1 MTVQVRLS
9 NLLRQ
14 ATEWQEVV
22 EVDAKTPEECL
33 RAVEAQFPDVKKW
46 IYDKHGKM
54 WDRLQLFVNGKTILR
69 EEINTPMKDGDELHI
84 LLNIGGG

>member
-1 MTVQVRLS
+1 MTVRVRLS

-14 ATEWQEVV
+14 ATDWQETV
-22 EVDAKTPEECL
+22 EVDARTPEECL
-33 RAVEAQFPDVKKW
+33 RAVEAQFPEVKKW

-54 WDRLQLFVNGKTILR
+54 WDRLQLFVNGKAIPHQ
-69 EEINTPMKDGDELHI
+69 EIYQPMRDGDELHI

>member
-1 MTVQVRLS
+1 VKVRVKLS

-14 ATEWQEVV
+14 ATNWQEIV
-22 EVDAKTPEECL
+22 EVDAETPEECL
-33 RAVEAQFPDVKKW
+33 RIVEAQFPDVRQW

-54 WDRLQLFVNGKTILR
+54 WDRLQLFVNGKVIGRDELSM
-69 EEINTPMKDGDELHI
+69 PMQDGDELHV

>member
-1 MTVQVRLS
+1 MTVRVRLS

-14 ATEWQEVV
+14 ATDWQEIL
-22 EVDAKTPEECL
+22 EVDAGTPEECL
-33 RAVEAQFPDVKKW
+33 RVVEVRFPEVRKW

-54 WDRLQLFVNGKTILR
+54 WDRLQLFVNGKMILR
-69 EEINTPMKDGDELHI
+69 EEINQPIQDGDELHI